1 MKRAFRAALLIPVLL
16 FAASPATCYFGVQHE
31 IAKLPADPGRNDT
44 AWIGMEWV
52 ERGIIVQ
59 AIAFT
64 FAAAT
69 GVAWL

>member
-1 MKRAFRAALLIPVLL
+1 
-16 FAASPATCYFGVQHE
+16 
-31 IAKLPADPGRNDT
+31 
-44 AWIGMEWV
+44 MEWV